1 MLNHRVWRNVSDI
14 LFSDVKG
21 DGQNGYRN
29 RRIRLMLTLMRRIG
43 WVQPKHIKHFE
54 MTLWQD
60 ATIAIEDGMWCGTK
74 REAMQYYFWTFVASE
89 ARRVATNLGTAD
101 ADKRRSE
108 TPWQRELRQARK
120 AA

>member
-43 WVQPKHIKHFE
+43 WVQPKHISHFE
-54 MTLWQD
+54 MVLWQD
-60 ATIAIEDGMWCGTK
+60 ATIAIEDGKWVGTK
-74 REAMQYYFWTFVASE
+74 REAMQYYFWSFVANE
-89 ARRVATNLGTAD
+89 ARRVATNIGTVQAQRA
-101 ADKRRSE
+101 ADKRIAKR
-108 TPWQRELRQARK
+108 R